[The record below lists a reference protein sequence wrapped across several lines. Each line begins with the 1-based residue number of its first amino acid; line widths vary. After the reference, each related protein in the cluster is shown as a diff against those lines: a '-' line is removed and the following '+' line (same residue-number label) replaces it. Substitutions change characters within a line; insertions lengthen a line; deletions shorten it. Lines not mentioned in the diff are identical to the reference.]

1 MNHFDGKVPCLR
13 VKQCLSSD
21 GIFCC
26 LLVVEATKCILD
38 RSSTWLQFHLDFSL
52 ASIPLDS
59 YTCCTPPF
67 GWTWLATCCTIT
79 CMEPLQP
86 CPKVWKM
93 ENIGPRFTLASISQC
108 TRRIRQR
115 VVTAPF
121 RRRSAL
127 AMTWFTPVRTAVSMG
142 VAVLVHAAS
151 RTAECAWGTS
161 RLWRM
166 PSAKARRSKHTERS

>member
-1 MNHFDGKVPCLR
+1 MKHFGGKLPCLR
-13 VKQCLSSD
+13 VKACVSND
-21 GIFCC
+21 NIFCC
-26 LLVVEATKCILD
+26 LRVVEATKCILD
-38 RSSTWLQFHLDFSL
+38 RASTWLQLHLHSSL
-52 ASIPLDS
+52 ALNEPRIDSLGFVVILYTSFRLDMA
-59 YTCCTPPF
+59 CNLLHHHVHGAPP
-67 GWTWLATCCTIT
+67 T
-79 CMEPLQP
+79 

-121 RRRSAL
+121 RRPSAL

-151 RTAECAWGTS
+151 RTAECACETR
-161 RLWRM
+161 RL
-166 PSAKARRSKHTERS
+166 